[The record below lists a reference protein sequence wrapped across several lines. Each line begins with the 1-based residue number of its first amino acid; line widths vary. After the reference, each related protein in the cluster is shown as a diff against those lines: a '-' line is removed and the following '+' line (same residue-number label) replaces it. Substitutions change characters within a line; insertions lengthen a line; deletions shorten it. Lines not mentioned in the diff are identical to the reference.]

1 MIFPQGDLSIMD
13 YNRVVKDLN
22 GLTSEEL
29 MLKVSKCFQ
38 ISIYEGSKPYKPLSK
53 HTYGMYLDGKWYGLT
68 AKDGTYDSL
77 DPVHRLDVSIL
88 QENLLMPI
96 LGINDPRTDDR
107 KRFCRWHKRH

>member
-1 MIFPQGDLSIMD
+1 MI
-13 YNRVVKDLN
+13 
-22 GLTSEEL
+22 
-29 MLKVSKCFQ
+29 KVSKCFQ

-96 LGINDPRTDDR
+96 LGINDPRTDNR
-107 KRFCRWHKRH
+107 NRFCRWHKGIEELEKTVMNGNRELPFQCIQLQLKI